1 MGRVLFFVALAAVA
15 VWWLF
20 GRKPRRPLDG
30 QRTQSRGGGRA
41 AVDDM
46 VACAH
51 CGVHLPRPDAMF
63 DADGRVFCS
72 DAHRLAGPR

>member
-1 MGRVLFFVALAAVA
+1 MKFLLVVLVVVVGLWMLLGRTRRRVDPPASTP
-15 VWWLF
+15 
-20 GRKPRRPLDG
+20 KP
-30 QRTQSRGGGRA
+30 GGSNE
-41 AVDDM
+41 VSPM